1 MIVQSFNGWINEK
14 GGNDMDIAAASMS
27 LSQMQVSQQASIS
40 VMKMAMETGETQMNS
55 VVEMAAT
62 SSAPVSPNPYVGQ
75 NLDLTV

>member
-1 MIVQSFNGWINEK
+1 
-14 GGNDMDIAAASMS
+14 MDIAAASMS
-27 LSQMQVSQQASIS
+27 LSQMQVSQQASMS
-40 VMKMAMETGETQMNS
+40 VMKMAMETGEVQMDS